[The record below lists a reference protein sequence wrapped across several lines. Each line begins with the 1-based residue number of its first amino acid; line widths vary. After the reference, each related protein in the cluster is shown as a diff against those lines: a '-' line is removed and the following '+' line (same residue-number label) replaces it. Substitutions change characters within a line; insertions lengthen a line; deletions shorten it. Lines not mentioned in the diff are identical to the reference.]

1 VILLPLFTAAVTLH
15 HQTMPFFGTTRGG
28 QALRV
33 LIIDDDAALGAM
45 LTEFFAS
52 EGFDVEAVQQGAAGA
67 TAALS
72 GQYAAVLLDIML
84 PGMSGIEVL
93 RQIRQ
98 HSQVPVLMLTAK
110 GDDIDRVVG
119 LEMGADDYIS
129 KPFNPRELLAR
140 LKAALRRTTAPQS
153 PPRETVSFGDL
164 TLTPATRQVTWRGE
178 AMDLT
183 LTEFNLLELLLRS
196 AGELVTKDTLTEKVL
211 GRRRT
216 SYDRSVDVHI
226 GNLRR
231 KLTVATSGKLE
242 IHTMRALGYSLGN
255 PA

>member
-1 VILLPLFTAAVTLH
+1 
-15 HQTMPFFGTTRGG
+15 M
-28 QALRV
+28 RV
-33 LIIDDDAALGAM
+33 LIIDDDAALGTM
-45 LTEFFAS
+45 LTEFLAS
-52 EGFDVEAVQQGAAGA
+52 EGFEVEAVQQGTAGT

-72 GQYAAVLLDIML
+72 GRYAAVLLDIML

-98 HSQVPVLMLTAK
+98 QSQVPVLMLTAK

-140 LKAALRRTTAPQS
+140 LKAVLRRTAAKQS
-153 PPRETVSFGDL
+153 AVPSETVSFGDL
-164 TLTPATRQVTWRGE
+164 ALTPATRRVTWHGE
-178 AMDLT
+178 ALDFT
-183 LTEFNLLELLLRS
+183 VTEFNLLELLLRS
-196 AGELVTKDTLTEKVL
+196 AGELVTKDTLTEKAL

-231 KLTVATSGKLE
+231 KLTAATSGKVE
-242 IHTMRALGYSLGN
+242 VYTVRGLGYSLGN

>member
-1 VILLPLFTAAVTLH
+1 
-15 HQTMPFFGTTRGG
+15 
-28 QALRV
+28 LRV
-33 LIIDDDAALGAM
+33 LIIDDDAELGAM
-45 LTEFFAS
+45 LTEFLAS
-52 EGFDVEAVQQGAAGA
+52 EGFEVEAVQQGSAGA

-98 HSQVPVLMLTAK
+98 QSQVPVLMLTAK
-110 GDDIDRVVG
+110 GDDVDRVVG

-140 LKAALRRTTAPQS
+140 LRAVLRRTVAKPSTPERQ
-153 PPRETVSFGDL
+153 TMSFGDL
-164 TLTPATRQVTWRGE
+164 ALTPATRQVTWQGK
-178 AMDLT
+178 ALDLT
-183 LTEFNLLELLLRS
+183 MTEFNLLELLLRS
-196 AGELVTKDTLTEKVL
+196 PGDLVTKDTLTEKAL

-231 KLTVATSGKLE
+231 KLTAASSGKME
-242 IHTMRALGYSLGN
+242 IHTVRAMGYSLGYL
-255 PA
+255 A

>member
-1 VILLPLFTAAVTLH
+1 
-15 HQTMPFFGTTRGG
+15 
-28 QALRV
+28 LRV
-33 LIIDDDAALGAM
+33 LIIDDDAELGAM
-45 LTEFFAS
+45 LTEFLAAEDF
-52 EGFDVEAVQQGAAGA
+52 EVQAVQQGKAGA
-67 TAALS
+67 SAALS

-98 HSQVPVLMLTAK
+98 RSQVPVLMLTAK

-140 LKAALRRTTAPQS
+140 LKAVLRRTAAKQPV
-153 PPRETVSFGDL
+153 PPRETVSFSEL
-164 TLTPATRQVTWRGE
+164 ALTPATRQVTWRGE
-178 AMDLT
+178 TMDLT
-183 LTEFNLLELLLRS
+183 ATEFNLLELLLRS
-196 AGELVTKDTLTEKVL
+196 AGELVTKDMLTEKAL

-231 KLTVATSGKLE
+231 KLSAASSGQVEINTVRG
-242 IHTMRALGYSLGN
+242 LGYSLGN

>member
-1 VILLPLFTAAVTLH
+1 L
-15 HQTMPFFGTTRGG
+15 Q
-28 QALRV
+28 V

-45 LTEFFAS
+45 LTEFLAS
-52 EGFDVEAVQQGAAGA
+52 EGFEVEAVQQGRAGA

-72 GQYAAVLLDIML
+72 GRYAAVLLDIML
-84 PGMSGIEVL
+84 PGISGTEVL
-93 RQIRQ
+93 RQIR
-98 HSQVPVLMLTAK
+98 HESQVPVIMLTAK

-140 LKAALRRTTAPQS
+140 LKAVLRRTAANQPA

-164 TLTPATRQVTWRGE
+164 ALTPTTRQVTWRDA

-183 LTEFNLLELLLRS
+183 VTEFNLLELLLRS
-196 AGELVTKDTLTEKVL
+196 AGELVTKDTLTEKAL

-231 KLTVATSGKLE
+231 KLTAATSGRVE
-242 IHTMRALGYSLGN
+242 VHTVRGLGYSLGN

>member
-1 VILLPLFTAAVTLH
+1 
-15 HQTMPFFGTTRGG
+15 
-28 QALRV
+28 LRV
-33 LIIDDDAALGAM
+33 LIIDDDAELGAM
-45 LTEFFAS
+45 LTEFLAS
-52 EGFDVEAVQQGAAGA
+52 EGFEVEAVQQGGPGA

-98 HSQVPVLMLTAK
+98 QSQVPVLMLTAK
-110 GDDIDRVVG
+110 GDDVDRVVG

-140 LKAALRRTTAPQS
+140 LRAVLRRTVAKPSTAQ
-153 PPRETVSFGDL
+153 RQTMSFGDL
-164 TLTPATRQVTWRGE
+164 ALTPATRQVTWQGE
-178 AMDLT
+178 ALDLT
-183 LTEFNLLELLLRS
+183 MTEFNLLELLLRS
-196 AGELVTKDTLTEKVL
+196 PGDLVTKDTLTEKAL

-231 KLTVATSGKLE
+231 KLTAASAGKME
-242 IHTMRALGYSLGN
+242 IHTVRAMGYSLGSL
-255 PA
+255 A

>member
-1 VILLPLFTAAVTLH
+1 
-15 HQTMPFFGTTRGG
+15 
-28 QALRV
+28 LRI
-33 LIIDDDAALGAM
+33 LIIDDDAALSVM
-45 LTEFFAS
+45 LTEFLAS
-52 EGFDVEAVQQGAAGA
+52 EDFEVEAVQQGKAGA
-67 TAALS
+67 AAALS

-98 HSQVPVLMLTAK
+98 QSQVPVLMLTAK

-140 LKAALRRTTAPQS
+140 LKAVLRRTAAKQS
-153 PPRETVSFGDL
+153 APPRETVSFGDL
-164 TLTPATRQVTWRGE
+164 ALTPVTRQVTWRGE
-178 AMDLT
+178 AMDVT
-183 LTEFNLLELLLRS
+183 VTEFNLLELLLRS
-196 AGELVTKDTLTEKVL
+196 VGELVTKDTLTEKAL

-231 KLTVATSGKLE
+231 KLSAATLGKVE
-242 IHTMRALGYSLGN
+242 IHTVRGLGYSLGN

>member
-1 VILLPLFTAAVTLH
+1 LK
-15 HQTMPFFGTTRGG
+15 
-28 QALRV
+28 V
-33 LIIDDDAALGAM
+33 LIIDDDAALSAM
-45 LTEFFAS
+45 LTEFLSS
-52 EGFDVEAVQQGAAGA
+52 EGFEVEAVQQGRAGV

-72 GQYAAVLLDIML
+72 GRYAAVLLDIML
-84 PGMSGIEVL
+84 PGMSGTEVL

-98 HSQVPVLMLTAK
+98 QSQAPVIMLTAK

-140 LKAALRRTTAPQS
+140 IKAVLRRTTANQS
-153 PPRETVSFGDL
+153 APARETVSFGDL
-164 TLTPATRQVTWRGE
+164 ALTPATRQVTWRGE
-178 AMDLT
+178 GMDLT
-183 LTEFNLLELLLRS
+183 VTEFNLLELLLRS
-196 AGELVTKDTLTEKVL
+196 AGELVTKDTLTEKAL

-231 KLTVATSGKLE
+231 KLTAATSGKVE
-242 IHTMRALGYSLGN
+242 IHTVRSLGYSLGH

>member
-1 VILLPLFTAAVTLH
+1 LV
-15 HQTMPFFGTTRGG
+15 
-28 QALRV
+28 
-33 LIIDDDAALGAM
+33 IDDDAALSAM
-45 LTEFFAS
+45 LTEFLAS
-52 EGFDVEAVQQGAAGA
+52 EGFEVEAVQQGKAGA

-84 PGMSGIEVL
+84 SGISGIEVL

-98 HSQVPVLMLTAK
+98 QSQVPVIMLTAK

-119 LEMGADDYIS
+119 LEMGADDYVS

-140 LKAALRRTTAPQS
+140 LKAVLRRSVSREAAPS
-153 PPRETVSFGDL
+153 RETVSFGDL
-164 TLTPATRQVTWRGE
+164 VLTPTSRQVTWRGV
-178 AMDLT
+178 ALDLT
-183 LTEFNLLELLLRS
+183 VTEFNLLELLLRS
-196 AGELVTKDTLTEKVL
+196 TGELVTKDALSEKAL
-211 GRRRT
+211 RRRRA

-231 KLTVATSGKLE
+231 KLTAATLGNVE
-242 IHTMRALGYSLGN
+242 IHTVRGLGYSLGD

>member
-1 VILLPLFTAAVTLH
+1 
-15 HQTMPFFGTTRGG
+15 MK
-28 QALRV
+28 V
-33 LIIDDDAALGAM
+33 LIIDDDAALSAM
-45 LTEFFAS
+45 LTEFLSS
-52 EGFDVEAVQQGAAGA
+52 EGFEVEAVQQGRAGV

-72 GQYAAVLLDIML
+72 GRYAAVLLDIML
-84 PGMSGIEVL
+84 PGMSGTEVL

-98 HSQVPVLMLTAK
+98 QSQAPVIMLTAK

-140 LKAALRRTTAPQS
+140 IKAVLRRTTANQS
-153 PPRETVSFGDL
+153 APARETVSFGDL
-164 TLTPATRQVTWRGE
+164 ALTPATRQVTWRGE
-178 AMDLT
+178 GMDLT
-183 LTEFNLLELLLRS
+183 VTEFNLLELLLRS
-196 AGELVTKDTLTEKVL
+196 AGELVTKDTLTEKAL

-231 KLTVATSGKLE
+231 KLTAATSGKVE
-242 IHTMRALGYSLGN
+242 IHTVRSLGYSLGH

>member
-1 VILLPLFTAAVTLH
+1 
-15 HQTMPFFGTTRGG
+15 
-28 QALRV
+28 LRV
-33 LIIDDDAALGAM
+33 LIIDDDAELGAM
-45 LTEFFAS
+45 LTEFLAS
-52 EGFDVEAVQQGAAGA
+52 EGFEVQALQQGKAGA

-72 GQYAAVLLDIML
+72 GQYVAVLLDIML

-93 RQIRQ
+93 RQIRRQ
-98 HSQVPVLMLTAK
+98 SQVPVLMLTAK

-140 LKAALRRTTAPQS
+140 LKAVLRRTAAMQSAPR
-153 PPRETVSFGDL
+153 RETVSFGDL
-164 TLTPATRQVTWRGE
+164 MLTPATRQVTWHGQG
-178 AMDLT
+178 MDLT
-183 LTEFNLLELLLRS
+183 MTEFNLLELLLRS
-196 AGELVTKDTLTEKVL
+196 SGELVTKDTLTEEAL

-231 KLTVATSGKLE
+231 KLSAATAGKVEINTVRG
-242 IHTMRALGYSLGN
+242 LGYSLGN

>member
-1 VILLPLFTAAVTLH
+1 
-15 HQTMPFFGTTRGG
+15 M
-28 QALRV
+28 RV
-33 LIIDDDAALGAM
+33 LIIDDDAELSAM
-45 LTEFFAS
+45 LTEFLAS
-52 EGFDVEAVQQGAAGA
+52 EGFEVQAVQQGGPGA

-98 HSQVPVLMLTAK
+98 QSQVPVLMLTAK

-140 LKAALRRTTAPQS
+140 LKAVLRRTAAKQS
-153 PPRETVSFGDL
+153 APPRQTVSFGDL
-164 TLTPATRQVTWRGE
+164 ALTPATRQVTWHGK
-178 AMDLT
+178 AMDFT
-183 LTEFNLLELLLRS
+183 MTEFNLLELLMRS
-196 AGELVTKDTLTEKVL
+196 AGELVTKETLTEEAL

-216 SYDRSVDVHI
+216 SYDRSVDVHV

-231 KLTVATSGKLE
+231 KLTAATSGKVE
-242 IHTMRALGYSLGN
+242 IHTVRGLGYSLGS

>member
-1 VILLPLFTAAVTLH
+1 
-15 HQTMPFFGTTRGG
+15 
-28 QALRV
+28 LRV

-45 LTEFFAS
+45 LTEFLSS
-52 EGFDVEAVQQGAAGA
+52 EGFDVEAVQQGRAGA

-84 PGMSGIEVL
+84 PGASGIEIL

-98 HSQVPVLMLTAK
+98 DSQVPVIMLTAK

-140 LKAALRRTTAPQS
+140 LKAVLRRTAAKQAV
-153 PPRETVSFGDL
+153 PPRERETVSFGDL
-164 TLTPATRQVTWRGE
+164 ALTPVTRQVTWRGE
-178 AMDLT
+178 PMDLT
-183 LTEFNLLELLLRS
+183 VTEFNLLELLLRS
-196 AGELVTKDTLTEKVL
+196 TGELVTKDTLTEKAL

-231 KLTVATSGKLE
+231 KLTALTSGKVE
-242 IHTMRALGYSLGN
+242 IHTMRGLGYSLGD